1 MEQLTPL
8 NILKERGYR
17 LTPQR
22 MEVLKLVLEKLERRE
37 HPTFNDILNEVKS
50 KMPSIS
56 ASTVYNIL
64 KLLEDN
70 GVLISFEHN
79 GRTYYDKVEPHIN
92 VVCIDDNKV
101 IDIHNDRVL
110 EELKNA
116 GVTPI
121 SIVVKAVCGASPRA
135 EGPKA

>member
-1 MEQLTPL
+1 MEQLIPL

-22 MEVLKLVLEKLERRE
+22 IEVIKLVLDKLEKKE
-37 HPTFNDILNEVKS
+37 HPSFNDILNEVKS

-70 GVLISFEHN
+70 GVVVSFEHN

-92 VVCIDDNKV
+92 VICIDNGKV
-101 IDIHNDRVL
+101 IDVYNDKVL
-110 EELKNA
+110 EDLKSS
-116 GVTPI
+116 GISPV
-121 SIVVKAVCGASPRA
+121 SIVVKAVCGKQP
-135 EGPKA
+135 

>member
-1 MEQLTPL
+1 MEQLIPL

-22 MEVLKLVLEKLERRE
+22 IEVIKLVLDKLEKKE
-37 HPTFNDILNEVKS
+37 HPSFNDILNEVKS

-70 GVLISFEHN
+70 GVVLSFEHN

-92 VVCIDDNKV
+92 VICIDNGKV
-101 IDIHNDRVL
+101 IDVYNDKVL
-110 EELKNA
+110 EDLKSS
-116 GVTPI
+116 GISPV
-121 SIVVKAVCGASPRA
+121 SIVVKAVCGKQP
-135 EGPKA
+135 

>member
-1 MEQLTPL
+1 MEQLIPL

-22 MEVLKLVLEKLERRE
+22 IEVIKLVLDKLEKKE
-37 HPTFNDILNEVKS
+37 HPSFNDILNEVKS

-70 GVLISFEHN
+70 GVVVSFEHN

-92 VVCIDDNKV
+92 VICIDNGKV
-101 IDIHNDRVL
+101 IDVYNDKVL
-110 EELKNA
+110 EDLKSS
-116 GVTPI
+116 GISPV
-121 SIVVKAVCGASPRA
+121 SIVVKAVCGKQS
-135 EGPKA
+135 

>member
-1 MEQLTPL
+1 MEQLVPL

-22 MEVLKLVLEKLERRE
+22 IEVIKLVLDKLEKKE
-37 HPTFNDILNEVKS
+37 HPSFNDILNEVKS

-70 GVLISFEHN
+70 GVVVSFEHN

-92 VVCIDDNKV
+92 VICIDNGKV
-101 IDIHNDRVL
+101 IDVYNDKVL
-110 EELKNA
+110 EDLKSS
-116 GVTPI
+116 GISPV
-121 SIVVKAVCGASPRA
+121 SIVVKAVCGKQS
-135 EGPKA
+135 